1 MNIFKDFLNK
11 NKIEYS
17 IEENVLEKNSED
29 TSLFKIIPKV
39 VVFPKNKEEISLLTK
54 FVNSHKGFNITGR
67 SGGTDMS
74 GGAVNDSIILSFT
87 KYFNKTISV
96 NKIEKLATVEP
107 GVFYR
112 DFEKETLKQNLL
124 LPSYPA
130 SREICALGGMVSNNS
145 GGELSFQYGQTKKYV
160 EELECVLS
168 NGEIVNIKALSEKE
182 LQDKLVGASEEF
194 KNTLEY
200 KIYNEIFNLL
210 NDPKNKEIIKTNTPI
225 VSKNSSGYFLWDAL
239 RQENTST
246 SSVAKKETIFDLN
259 KIIVGSQGTLAIVT
273 KIKVKLIEP
282 KKHTK
287 MLLIFL
293 KDLRELGRVRRVVMK
308 YNPESFESY
317 DDHTFKVAMKFFPAL
332 VKNIFLKNKNK
343 SSFTMIKMVFSFWR
357 EAFLVLTFGM
367 PKLILLAE
375 FTGDSEEE
383 ILERLVNCNQEIKNS
398 FRKAVKTQAVKH
410 DYEEEKY
417 WTMRRESFNL
427 LRQKVK
433 GLHTSPYID
442 DIIVPADMLEEF
454 LEELIPI
461 LDKYKLLY
469 TVAGHV
475 GDGNL
480 HIIPLMNFDD
490 SATKEKNLKIIK
502 DCSNEVYALV
512 KKYHGSITAEHND
525 GLIRTPF
532 LGEIFDKEMLNLFRQ
547 VKNIFDPKNIL
558 NPRKKISIH
567 EDNSKDFEDN
577 LKFVKF
583 K

>member
-1 MNIFKDFLNK
+1 MENLKKFLEK
-11 NKIEYS
+11 NKIDYS
-17 IEENVLEKNSED
+17 LDENILEKNSED
-29 TSLFKIIPKV
+29 TSLFKIVPKV
-39 VVFPKNKEEISLLTK
+39 VIYPKNKEEISILSK
-54 FVNSHKGFNITGR
+54 FVNENKGFSITGR

-74 GGAVNDSIILSFT
+74 GGAVTDSIILSFS
-87 KYFNKTISV
+87 KYFNKVISV
-96 NKIEKLATVEP
+96 NKTEKVAIVEP

-112 DFEKETLKQNLL
+112 DFEVETLKQNLL
-124 LPSYPA
+124 LPSFPA
-130 SREICALGGMVSNNS
+130 SREICALGGMISNNS
-145 GGELSFQYGQTKKYV
+145 GGELSLQYGQTKRYV

-168 NGEIVNIKALSEKE
+168 NGEIITVKALKEKDLE
-182 LQDKLVGASEEF
+182 KKLNNASEEF

-200 KIYNEIFNLL
+200 KIYNEVFNLL
-210 NDPKNKEIIKTNTPI
+210 KSDINQEVIKRNTPI

-239 RQENTST
+239 REE
-246 SSVAKKETIFDLN
+246 KGEKIFDLN

-273 KIKVKLIEP
+273 KIKLKLVEP
-282 KKHTK
+282 KKYTK
-287 MLLIFL
+287 MILVFL
-293 KDLRELGRVRRVVMK
+293 KDLRELGKVRRIVMK

-332 VKNIFLKNKNK
+332 IKNIFSKNKNK
-343 SSFTMIKMVFSFWR
+343 GSFAMLKMVFSFWK

-375 FTGDSEEE
+375 FTGDDEKE
-383 ILERLVNCNQEIKNS
+383 ILDRAMKCDQEIKNS
-398 FRKAVKTQAVKH
+398 FKKDVKTEVVKY
-410 DYEEEKY
+410 DYEEDKY

-427 LRQKVK
+427 LREKVK

-442 DIIVPADMLEEF
+442 DIVVPGDRLEEF

-461 LDKYKLLY
+461 LDKYDLLY

-490 SATKEKNLKIIK
+490 PKVKEKNLKIIK
-502 DCSNEVYALV
+502 DCSFEVYELI

-532 LGEIFDKEMLNLFRQ
+532 LGEIFDKEMLQLFRQ
-547 VKNIFDPKNIL
+547 VKTIFDGNNIL
-558 NPRKKISIH
+558 NPRKKVSIH
-567 EDNSKDFEDN
+567 EDNNLDFEDN

>member
-1 MNIFKDFLNK
+1 MQILKNFLEK
-11 NKIEYS
+11 NKIDYS
-17 IEENVLEKNSED
+17 YNQDVLEKNSED

-39 VVFPKNKEEISLLTK
+39 VVFPKNKEEISILSK
-54 FVNSHKGFNITGR
+54 FVNKNKGFSLTGR

-74 GGAVNDSIILSFT
+74 GGSLNDSIVISFS
-87 KYFNKTISV
+87 KYFNKIISI
-96 NKIEKLATVEP
+96 NKNKKRATVEP

-112 DFEKETLKQNLL
+112 DFEKQTLKQNLL
-124 LPSYPA
+124 LPSFPA
-130 SREICALGGMVSNNS
+130 SREICALGGMISNNS
-145 GGELSFQYGQTKKYV
+145 GGELSLQYGQTKRYV

-168 NGEIVNIKALSEKE
+168 NGEIINIKSQKEEE
-182 LQDKLVGASEEF
+182 LQEKLNNATEKF

-200 KIYNEIFNLL
+200 KIYNDIYNLL
-210 NDPKNKEIIKTNTPI
+210 KDEKNIEIIKRNTPI
-225 VSKNSSGYFLWDAL
+225 VSKNSSGYFLWDVL
-239 RQENTST
+239 
-246 SSVAKKETIFDLN
+246 KKEKGKKIFDLN

-287 MLLIFL
+287 MLLLFL
-293 KDLRELGRVRRVVMK
+293 KDLKELGKVRRIVMK

-332 VKNIFLKNKNK
+332 IKNIFSKNKNK
-343 SSFTMIKMVFSFWR
+343 SSFAMVKMVFSFWK

-375 FTGDSEEE
+375 FTGDDEEE
-383 ILERLVNCNQEIKNS
+383 IINRVEKCNKEIKNN
-398 FRKAVKTQAVKH
+398 FRKYVKTEVVKTSL
-410 DYEEEKY
+410 EEEKY

-427 LRQKVK
+427 LREKVK
-433 GLHTSPYID
+433 GLHTAPYID
-442 DIIVPADMLEEF
+442 DIIVPGEKLEEF

-461 LDKYKLLY
+461 LDKYNLLY

-490 SATKEKNLKIIK
+490 PKVKDTNLKIIK
-502 DCSNEVYALV
+502 DCSYEVYELV

-532 LGEIFDKEMLNLFRQ
+532 LGEIFDEEMLTLFRK
-547 VKNIFDPKNIL
+547 VKNIFDPNNIL
-558 NPRKKISIH
+558 NPRKKVSIH
-567 EDNSKDFEDN
+567 GENSKDFADN

>member
-1 MNIFKDFLNK
+1 MENLKSFLGE

-17 IEENVLEKNSED
+17 MDSLILDKHSED
-29 TSLFKIIPKV
+29 TSLFKIIPRI
-39 VVFPKNKEEISLLTK
+39 VVFPKNKIEISDLFK
-54 FVNSHKGFNITGR
+54 FINKNSGFSITSR

-74 GGAVNDSIILSFT
+74 GGSVNDSIILSFT
-87 KYFNKTISV
+87 KYFNNIISV
-96 NKIEKLATVEP
+96 NKKEKEAVVEP

-124 LPSYPA
+124 LPSFPA
-130 SREICALGGMVSNNS
+130 SRDICALGGMISNNS
-145 GGELSFQYGQTKKYV
+145 GGELSLQYGQTKKYV
-160 EELECVLS
+160 KELECVLS
-168 NGEIVNIKALSEKE
+168 NGEIVTIKSLKEKE
-182 LQDKLVGASEEF
+182 LEDKINDSSEEF

-200 KIYNEIFNLL
+200 KIYKEIYTLVNSE
-210 NDPKNKEIIKTNTPI
+210 KNKEIIKRNTPI
-225 VSKNSSGYFLWDAL
+225 TSKNSSGYFLWDIL
-239 RQENTST
+239 NEE
-246 SSVAKKETIFDLN
+246 KGEMIFNLN
-259 KIIVGSQGTLAIVT
+259 KLIVGSQGTLATVS
-273 KIKVKLIEP
+273 KIKVNLIEP
-282 KKHTK
+282 KKYTK
-287 MLLIFL
+287 MLLVFL
-293 KDLRELGRVRRVVMK
+293 KDLKDLGKIRSVVMK

-332 VKNIFLKNKNK
+332 IKNIFSKNKNK
-343 SSFTMIKMVFSFWR
+343 GSFAMIKMTFSFWK

-375 FTGDSEEE
+375 FTGDEEDE
-383 ILERLVNCNQEIKNS
+383 ILERVNKCNQEINNNILKNI
-398 FRKAVKTQAVKH
+398 KTEIVKT
-410 DYEEEKY
+410 DYEAEKY

-427 LRQKVK
+427 LREKVK
-433 GLHTSPYID
+433 GLHTAPYID
-442 DIIVPADMLEEF
+442 DVVVPGEKLEEF

-461 LDKYKLLY
+461 LDNYKLLY

-490 SATKEKNLKIIK
+490 PKVKEENLKIIN
-502 DCSNEVYALV
+502 DCSVKVYNLV
-512 KKYHGSITAEHND
+512 KKYNGSITAEHND

-532 LGEIFDKEMLNLFRQ
+532 LDEIFDKEMLDLFRQ

-558 NPRKKISIH
+558 NPRKKVSINQ
-567 EDNSKDFEDN
+567 DNRKDFEDN

>member
-1 MNIFKDFLNK
+1 MKNLKIFLDK
-11 NKIEYS
+11 NKIDYS
-17 IEENVLEKNSED
+17 LDESILEKNSED
-29 TSLFKIIPKV
+29 TSLFKIFPKV
-39 VVFPKNKEEISLLTK
+39 VVFPKNKEEISKLSK
-54 FVNSHKGFNITGR
+54 FADDHKGFSITGR

-74 GGAVNDSIILSFT
+74 GGSINDSIILSFS
-87 KYFNKTISV
+87 KYFNKIISV
-96 NKIEKLATVEP
+96 NKKEKVAIVEP

-112 DFEKETLKQNLL
+112 DFEKQTLKQNLL
-124 LPSYPA
+124 LPSFPA
-130 SREICALGGMVSNNS
+130 SRDICALGGMVSNNS
-145 GGELSFQYGQTKKYV
+145 GGELSLQYGQTKKYV

-168 NGEIVNIKALSEKE
+168 NGEIIIIKALKEKALIE
-182 LQDKLVGASEEF
+182 KLDNATEEF
-194 KNTLEY
+194 KKTLEY
-200 KIYNEIFNLL
+200 KIYNEIYFLL
-210 NDPKNKEIIKTNTPI
+210 KDEKNQEIIKRNTPI

-239 RQENTST
+239 
-246 SSVAKKETIFDLN
+246 KEEKGEKVFDLN
-259 KIIVGSQGTLAIVT
+259 KIITGSQGTLAIVT

-282 KKHTK
+282 KTHTK
-287 MLLIFL
+287 MLLVFL
-293 KDLRELGRVRRVVMK
+293 KDLKELGKVRRIVMK

-332 VKNIFLKNKNK
+332 IKNIFSKNKNK
-343 SSFTMIKMVFSFWR
+343 SSFAMMKMVFSFWK

-375 FTGDSEEE
+375 FTGDDEEE
-383 ILERLVNCNQEIKNS
+383 ILSRVEKCNKEIKNN
-398 FRKAVKTQAVKH
+398 FEKNVKTEIVKH
-410 DYEEEKY
+410 EYEQEKY

-427 LRQKVK
+427 LREKVK

-442 DIIVPADMLEEF
+442 DIVVPGEKLEEF

-461 LDKYKLLY
+461 LDKYDLLY

-490 SATKEKNLKIIK
+490 PKVKEKNLKIIK
-502 DCSNEVYALV
+502 DCSYEVYELV

-532 LGEIFDKEMLNLFRQ
+532 LGEIFDKEMLGLFRQ
-547 VKNIFDPKNIL
+547 VKNIFDPNNIL
-558 NPRKKISIH
+558 NPRKKVSIH

>member
-1 MNIFKDFLNK
+1 MQILKNFLEK
-11 NKIEYS
+11 NKIDYS
-17 IEENVLEKNSED
+17 YNEDVLEKNSED
-29 TSLFKIIPKV
+29 TSLFKILPKV
-39 VVFPKNKEEISLLTK
+39 VVFPKNKEDISTLSK
-54 FVNSHKGFNITGR
+54 FVNKNKGFSLTGR

-74 GGAVNDSIILSFT
+74 GGSLNDSIIISFS
-87 KYFNKTISV
+87 KYFNKIISI
-96 NKIEKLATVEP
+96 NKNEKTATVEP

-112 DFEKETLKQNLL
+112 DFEKQTLKHNLL
-124 LPSYPA
+124 LPSFPA

-145 GGELSFQYGQTKKYV
+145 GGELSLQYGQTKRYV

-168 NGEIVNIKALSEKE
+168 NGEIINIKSQKEEE
-182 LQDKLVGASEEF
+182 LQEKLNNATEEF

-200 KIYNEIFNLL
+200 KIYNDIYNLL
-210 NDPKNKEIIKTNTPI
+210 KNEDNIEIIKRNTPI
-225 VSKNSSGYFLWDAL
+225 VSKNSSGYFLWDVL
-239 RQENTST
+239 KEEKG
-246 SSVAKKETIFDLN
+246 KKIFDLN

-287 MLLIFL
+287 MLLLFL
-293 KDLRELGRVRRVVMK
+293 KDLEELGKVRRIVMR

-332 VKNIFLKNKNK
+332 IKNIFSKNKNK
-343 SSFTMIKMVFSFWR
+343 SSFAMVKMVFSFWK

-375 FTGDSEEE
+375 FTGDDEEE
-383 ILERLVNCNQEIKNS
+383 IINRVEKCNKEIKNN
-398 FRKAVKTQAVKH
+398 FRKYVKTEVVKTAL
-410 DYEEEKY
+410 EEEKY

-427 LRQKVK
+427 LREKVK
-433 GLHTSPYID
+433 GLHTAPYID
-442 DIIVPADMLEEF
+442 DIIVPGEKLEEF

-461 LDKYKLLY
+461 LDKYDLLY

-490 SATKEKNLKIIK
+490 PKVKDTNLKIIK
-502 DCSNEVYALV
+502 DCSYEVYELV

-532 LGEIFDKEMLNLFRQ
+532 LAEIFDKEMLRLFKE
-547 VKNIFDPKNIL
+547 VKNIFDPNNIL
-558 NPRKKISIH
+558 NPRKKVSIH
-567 EDNSKDFEDN
+567 EDNSKDFADN

>member
-1 MNIFKDFLNK
+1 MENLKGFLGQN
-11 NKIEYS
+11 NIEYS
-17 IEENVLEKNSED
+17 TEEDILEKNSED
-29 TSLFKIIPKV
+29 TSLFKIVPKI
-39 VVFPKNKEEISLLTK
+39 VVFPKNKEEISK
-54 FVNSHKGFNITGR
+54 ISRFANENVGFNITGR

-74 GGAVNDSIILSFT
+74 GGSINDSIILSFT
-87 KYFNKTISV
+87 KYFNKIISI
-96 NKIEKLATVEP
+96 NKNNKEAVVEP

-112 DFEKETLKQNLL
+112 DFEVETLKQNLL
-124 LPSYPA
+124 LPSFPA
-130 SREICALGGMVSNNS
+130 SRDICALGGMISNNS
-145 GGELSFQYGQTKKYV
+145 GGELSLQYGQTKNYV
-160 EELECVLS
+160 EEIECVLS
-168 NGEIVNIKALSEKE
+168 NGEIMTIKALKE
-182 LQDKLVGASEEF
+182 NEVIKKIDEASDEF

-200 KIYNEIFNLL
+200 KIYNDMYTLI
-210 NDPKNKEIIKTNTPI
+210 KNENNQQIIKRNTPI
-225 VSKNSSGYFLWDAL
+225 TSKNSSGYFLWDL
-239 RQENTST
+239 LKEKKGEN
-246 SSVAKKETIFDLN
+246 IFDLN
-259 KIIVGSQGTLAIVT
+259 KIIVGSQGTLGILT
-273 KIKVKLIEP
+273 KVKLKLIEP

-287 MLLIFL
+287 MLLIFIKDL
-293 KDLRELGRVRRVVMK
+293 KDLGKIRSIVMR

-332 VKNIFLKNKNK
+332 IKNIFLKNKNK
-343 SSFTMIKMVFSFWR
+343 GSFALIKMVFSFWK

-375 FTGDSEEE
+375 FTGDDEEE
-383 ILERLVNCNQEIKNS
+383 ILNRVNKCDEEISDNFTKN
-398 FRKAVKTQAVKH
+398 VKTEIVKTV
-410 DYEEEKY
+410 YEEEKY

-427 LRQKVK
+427 LREKVK
-433 GLHTSPYID
+433 GLHTAPYID
-442 DIIVPADMLEEF
+442 DVVVPGEKLEEF

-461 LDKYKLLY
+461 LDKYDLLY

-490 SATKEKNLKIIK
+490 PKVKEKNLKIIN
-502 DCSNEVYALV
+502 DCGIEVYNLV

-532 LGEIFDKEMLNLFRQ
+532 LDEIFDKEMLALFRQ

-558 NPRKKISIH
+558 NPRKKVSIH
-567 EDNSKDFEDN
+567 EENRKDFDDN

>member
-1 MNIFKDFLNK
+1 MEILKKFLEK
-11 NKIEYS
+11 NKIDYS
-17 IEENVLEKNSED
+17 LDQNILDKNSED

-39 VVFPKNKEEISLLTK
+39 VIYPRNKEEISLLSK
-54 FVNSHKGFNITGR
+54 FVNENKGFSITGR
-67 SGGTDMS
+67 SGGTCMS
-74 GGAVNDSIILSFT
+74 GGSVNDSIILSFS
-87 KYFNKTISV
+87 KYFNKVISV
-96 NKIEKLATVEP
+96 NKNEKIAVVEP

-124 LPSYPA
+124 LPSFPA
-130 SREICALGGMVSNNS
+130 SREICALGGMISNNS
-145 GGELSFQYGQTKKYV
+145 GGELSLQYGQTKKYV

-168 NGEIVNIKALSEKE
+168 NGEIINVKALTEKE
-182 LQDKLVGASEEF
+182 LQDKLSGASEEF

-210 NDPKNKEIIKTNTPI
+210 NDTKNKEIIKRNTPI
-225 VSKNSSGYFLWDAL
+225 VSKNSSGYFLWDAI
-239 RQENTST
+239 REE
-246 SSVAKKETIFDLN
+246 KGGKIFDLN

-273 KIKVKLIEP
+273 KIKVKLVEP

-287 MLLIFL
+287 MILIFIKSL
-293 KDLRELGRVRRVVMK
+293 KDLGRVRSIVMK

-332 VKNIFLKNKNK
+332 IKNIFSKNKNK
-343 SSFTMIKMVFSFWR
+343 SSFALMKMVFSFWK

-367 PKLILLAE
+367 PKLIMIAE
-375 FTGDSEEE
+375 MTGDDEKEVLDRAE
-383 ILERLVNCNQEIKNS
+383 NCDQEIKNS
-398 FRKAVKTQAVKH
+398 FTKNVKTQVVKY

-427 LRQKVK
+427 LREKVK

-442 DIIVPADMLEEF
+442 DIVVPGEKLEKF

-461 LDKYKLLY
+461 LDKYELLY

-490 SATKEKNLKIIK
+490 PATKEKNLKIIK
-502 DCSNEVYALV
+502 ECSYKVYELI

-532 LGEIFDKEMLNLFRQ
+532 LGEIFDKEMLHLFRQ
-547 VKNIFDPKNIL
+547 VKTIFDPNNVL
-558 NPRKKISIH
+558 NPRKKVSIH
-567 EDNSKDFEDN
+567 EDNNKDFEDN

>member
-1 MNIFKDFLNK
+1 MQILKNFLDKNNID
-11 NKIEYS
+11 YS
-17 IEENVLEKNSED
+17 QDESILEKNSED

-39 VVFPKNKEEISLLTK
+39 VVFPKNKEEISSLSK
-54 FVNSHKGFNITGR
+54 FINNNKGFSITGR

-74 GGAVNDSIILSFT
+74 GGSVNDSIILSFS
-87 KYFNKTISV
+87 KYFNKTISI
-96 NKIEKLATVEP
+96 NKKEKVAIVEP

-112 DFEKETLKQNLL
+112 DFEKETLKHNLL
-124 LPSYPA
+124 LPSFPA
-130 SREICALGGMVSNNS
+130 SRDICALGGMVSNNS
-145 GGELSFQYGQTKKYV
+145 GGELSLQYGQTKRYV

-168 NGEIVNIKALSEKE
+168 NGEIVNTRALKE
-182 LQDKLVGASEEF
+182 DELKQKLTNATEEF
-194 KNTLEY
+194 KKTLEY
-200 KIYNEIFNLL
+200 KIYNEIYCLL
-210 NDPKNKEIIKTNTPI
+210 KDEKNAEIIKRNTPI
-225 VSKNSSGYFLWDAL
+225 VSKNSSGYFLWDAFK
-239 RQENTST
+239 EEKG
-246 SSVAKKETIFDLN
+246 KKIFDLN

-293 KDLRELGRVRRVVMK
+293 KDLKELGKVRRIVMK
-308 YNPESFESY
+308 YNPESYESY

-332 VKNIFLKNKNK
+332 IKNIFSKNKNK
-343 SSFTMIKMVFSFWR
+343 SSFAMMKMVFSFWK

-375 FTGDSEEE
+375 FTGDDEEE
-383 ILERLVNCNQEIKNS
+383 ILSRIEKCNKEIKNN
-398 FRKAVKTQAVKH
+398 FEKNVKTEIVKH
-410 DYEEEKY
+410 EYEQEKY

-427 LRQKVK
+427 LREKVK

-442 DIIVPADMLEEF
+442 DIVVPGEKLEEF

-461 LDKYKLLY
+461 LDKYDLLY

-490 SATKEKNLKIIK
+490 AKVKAKNLKIIK
-502 DCSNEVYALV
+502 DCSYEVYELV
-512 KKYHGSITAEHND
+512 KRYHGSITAEHND

-532 LGEIFDKEMLNLFRQ
+532 LGEIFDKEMLSLFRQ
-547 VKNIFDPKNIL
+547 VKNIFDPNNIL
-558 NPRKKISIH
+558 NPRKKVSIH

>member
-1 MNIFKDFLNK
+1 MEILKKFLEK
-11 NKIEYS
+11 NKIDYS
-17 IEENVLEKNSED
+17 LDENILEKNSED

-39 VVFPKNKEEISLLTK
+39 VIYPKNKEEISLLSK
-54 FVNSHKGFNITGR
+54 FVNDNKGFSITGR

-74 GGAVNDSIILSFT
+74 GGSVNDSIILSFS
-87 KYFNKTISV
+87 KYFNKVISI
-96 NKIEKLATVEP
+96 NKSEKVAFVEP

-112 DFEKETLKQNLL
+112 DFEVETLKQNLL
-124 LPSYPA
+124 LPSFPA
-130 SREICALGGMVSNNS
+130 SRDICALGGMISNNS
-145 GGELSFQYGQTKKYV
+145 GGELSLQYGQTKRYV

-168 NGEIVNIKALSEKE
+168 NGEIINIKALTEKE
-182 LQDKLVGASEEF
+182 LQDKLALASEEF

-210 NDPKNKEIIKTNTPI
+210 NSEVNQEIIKRNTPI

-239 RQENTST
+239 KEEKG
-246 SSVAKKETIFDLN
+246 KKIFDLN

-287 MLLIFL
+287 MLLIFIKSL
-293 KDLRELGRVRRVVMK
+293 KDLGRVRKIVMK

-332 VKNIFLKNKNK
+332 IKNIFSKNKNK
-343 SSFTMIKMVFSFWR
+343 SSFAMMKMVFSFWK

-367 PKLILLAE
+367 PKLIMIAE
-375 FTGDSEEE
+375 MTGDDEEE
-383 ILERLVNCNQEIKNS
+383 ILNRIENCNQEIKNS
-398 FRKAVKTQAVKH
+398 FTKGVKTELVKH

-427 LRQKVK
+427 LREKVK

-442 DIIVPADMLEEF
+442 DVVVPGDKLEEF

-461 LDKYKLLY
+461 LDRYELLY

-490 SATKEKNLKIIK
+490 HTQKEKNLKIIN
-502 DCSNEVYALV
+502 DCGVEVYNLV
-512 KKYHGSITAEHND
+512 KTCG
-525 GLIRTPF
+525 F
-532 LGEIFDKEMLNLFRQ
+532 IF
-547 VKNIFDPKNIL
+547 
-558 NPRKKISIH
+558 
-567 EDNSKDFEDN
+567 
-577 LKFVKF
+577 
-583 K
+583 

>member
-1 MNIFKDFLNK
+1 MEILKKFLEK
-11 NKIEYS
+11 NKIDYS
-17 IEENVLEKNSED
+17 LDENILEKNSED

-39 VVFPKNKEEISLLTK
+39 VIYPKNKEEISLLSK
-54 FVNSHKGFNITGR
+54 FVNDNKGFSITGR

-74 GGAVNDSIILSFT
+74 GGSVNDSIILSFS
-87 KYFNKTISV
+87 KYFNKVISI
-96 NKIEKLATVEP
+96 NKSEKVAFVEP

-112 DFEKETLKQNLL
+112 DFEVETLKQNLL
-124 LPSYPA
+124 LPSFPA
-130 SREICALGGMVSNNS
+130 SRDICALGGMISNNS
-145 GGELSFQYGQTKKYV
+145 GGELSLQYGQTKRYV

-168 NGEIVNIKALSEKE
+168 NGEIINIKALTEKE
-182 LQDKLVGASEEF
+182 LQDKLALASEEF

-210 NDPKNKEIIKTNTPI
+210 NSEVNQEIIKRNTPI

-239 RQENTST
+239 KEEKG
-246 SSVAKKETIFDLN
+246 KKIFDLN

-287 MLLIFL
+287 MLLIFIKSL
-293 KDLRELGRVRRVVMK
+293 KDLGRVRKIVMK

-332 VKNIFLKNKNK
+332 IKNIFSKNKNK
-343 SSFTMIKMVFSFWR
+343 SSFAMMKMVFSFWK

-367 PKLILLAE
+367 PKLIMIAE
-375 FTGDSEEE
+375 MTGDDEEE
-383 ILERLVNCNQEIKNS
+383 ILNRIENCNQEIKNS
-398 FRKAVKTQAVKH
+398 FTKGVKTELVKH

-427 LRQKVK
+427 LREKVK

-442 DIIVPADMLEEF
+442 DVVVPGDKLEEF

-461 LDKYKLLY
+461 LDRYELLY

-490 SATKEKNLKIIK
+490 HTQKEKNLKIIN
-502 DCSNEVYALV
+502 DCGVEVYNLV

-532 LGEIFDKEMLNLFRQ
+532 LDEIFDKEMLALFRE
-547 VKNIFDPKNIL
+547 VKQTFDPKNIF
-558 NPRKKISIH
+558 NPRKKVSIH
-567 EDNSKDFEDN
+567 ENNREDFEDN

>member
-1 MNIFKDFLNK
+1 MEILKKFLDK
-11 NKIEYS
+11 NKIDYS
-17 IEENVLEKNSED
+17 IDESVLEKNSED

-39 VVFPKNKEEISLLTK
+39 VVFPKNKEEISLLSK
-54 FVNSHKGFNITGR
+54 FVNENKGFSLTGR

-74 GGAVNDSIILSFT
+74 GGSVTDSIVLSFS
-87 KYFNKTISV
+87 KYFNKIISI
-96 NKIEKLATVEP
+96 NKNEKVAVVEP

-124 LPSYPA
+124 LPSFPA
-130 SREICALGGMVSNNS
+130 SRDICALGGMVSNNS
-145 GGELSFQYGQTKKYV
+145 GGELSLQYGQTKKYV

-168 NGEIVNIKALSEKE
+168 NGEIITIKALTEKE
-182 LQDKLVGASEEF
+182 VLEKINNASTEF

-210 NDPKNKEIIKTNTPI
+210 NDNKNKETIKRNTPI
-225 VSKNSSGYFLWDAL
+225 VSKNSSGYFLWDAI
-239 RQENTST
+239 REENGE
-246 SSVAKKETIFDLN
+246 KIFDLN
-259 KIIVGSQGTLAIVT
+259 KIIVGAQGTLATIT
-273 KIKVKLIEP
+273 KIKVKLVEP

-287 MLLIFL
+287 MLLIFIKRL
-293 KDLRELGRVRRVVMK
+293 KDLGKVRSIVMK

-332 VKNIFLKNKNK
+332 IRNIFSKNKNK
-343 SSFTMIKMVFSFWR
+343 GSFAMIKMVFSFWK

-367 PKLILLAE
+367 PKLIMIAE
-375 FTGDSEEE
+375 MTGDDEEE
-383 ILERLVNCNQEIKNS
+383 ILNRIQKCDQEIKNS
-398 FRKAVKTQAVKH
+398 FTKNVKTEIVKT

-427 LRQKVK
+427 LREKVK

-442 DIIVPADMLEEF
+442 DIVVPGEKLEEF
-454 LEELIPI
+454 LEELIPV
-461 LDKYKLLY
+461 LDKYELLY

-490 SATKEKNLKIIK
+490 PKVKEKNLKIIK
-502 DCSNEVYALV
+502 DCSYEVYELI

-532 LGEIFDKEMLNLFRQ
+532 LGEIFDKEMLSLFRQ
-547 VKNIFDPKNIL
+547 VKTIFDPKNIL
-558 NPRKKISIH
+558 NPRKKVSIH
-567 EDNSKDFEDN
+567 EDNNLDFEDN

>member
-1 MNIFKDFLNK
+1 MEILKKFLEK
-11 NKIEYS
+11 NKIDYS
-17 IEENVLEKNSED
+17 LDENILDKNSED

-39 VVFPKNKEEISLLTK
+39 VIYPRNKEEISLISN
-54 FVNSHKGFNITGR
+54 FVNDNKGFSITGR

-74 GGAVNDSIILSFT
+74 GGAVTDSIILSFS
-87 KYFNKTISV
+87 KYFNKVISV
-96 NKIEKLATVEP
+96 NKIEKVAVVEP

-112 DFEKETLKQNLL
+112 DFELETLKQNLL
-124 LPSYPA
+124 LPSFPA
-130 SREICALGGMVSNNS
+130 SREICALGGMISNNS
-145 GGELSFQYGQTKKYV
+145 GGELSLQYGQTKRYV

-168 NGEIVNIKALSEKE
+168 NGEIVNIKALTEKE
-182 LQDKLVGASEEF
+182 LEDKLNNVSDEF
-194 KNTLEY
+194 KKTLEY
-200 KIYNEIFNLL
+200 KIYKEVFDLL
-210 NDPKNKEIIKTNTPI
+210 NSEVNKQIIKRNTPI
-225 VSKNSSGYFLWDAL
+225 VSKNSSGYFLWDAI
-239 RQENTST
+239 REE
-246 SSVAKKETIFDLN
+246 KGEKIFDLN

-273 KIKVKLIEP
+273 KIKVKLVEL

-287 MLLIFL
+287 MLLIFIKSL
-293 KDLRELGRVRRVVMK
+293 KDLGRVRKIVMK

-332 VKNIFLKNKNK
+332 IKNIFSKNKNK
-343 SSFTMIKMVFSFWR
+343 SSFVMMKMVFSFWK

-367 PKLILLAE
+367 PKLIMITE
-375 FTGDSEEE
+375 MTGDDEEE
-383 ILERLVNCNQEIKNS
+383 VLNRIESCNQEIKNN
-398 FRKAVKTQAVKH
+398 FKKDVKTEIVKT
-410 DYEEEKY
+410 DYEAEKY

-427 LRQKVK
+427 LREKVK

-442 DIIVPADMLEEF
+442 DIIVPGERLEEF

-461 LDKYKLLY
+461 LDKYDLLY

-490 SATKEKNLKIIK
+490 PAMKEKNLKIIK
-502 DCSNEVYALV
+502 DCSYEVYELV
-512 KKYHGSITAEHND
+512 RKYHGSITAEHND

-532 LGEIFDKEMLNLFRQ
+532 LGEIFDKEMLQLFRQ
-547 VKNIFDPKNIL
+547 VKKIFDPKNIL
-558 NPRKKISIH
+558 NPRKKVSIH
-567 EDNSKDFEDN
+567 KDNNLDFEDN

>member
-1 MNIFKDFLNK
+1 MEILKKFLEK
-11 NKIEYS
+11 NKIDYS
-17 IEENVLEKNSED
+17 LDENILEKNSED

-39 VVFPKNKEEISLLTK
+39 VIYPRNKEEISLLSK
-54 FVNSHKGFNITGR
+54 FVNENKGFSITGR
-67 SGGTDMS
+67 SGGTCMS
-74 GGAVNDSIILSFT
+74 GGSVNDSIILSFS
-87 KYFNKTISV
+87 KYFNKVISV
-96 NKIEKLATVEP
+96 NKNEKIAVVEP

-124 LPSYPA
+124 LPSFPA
-130 SREICALGGMVSNNS
+130 SREICALGGMISNNS
-145 GGELSFQYGQTKKYV
+145 GGELSLQYGQTKKYV

-168 NGEIVNIKALSEKE
+168 NGEIINVKALTEKE
-182 LQDKLVGASEEF
+182 LQDKLAGASEGF

-210 NDPKNKEIIKTNTPI
+210 NDTKNKEIIKRNTPI
-225 VSKNSSGYFLWDAL
+225 VSKNSSGYFLWDAI
-239 RQENTST
+239 REE
-246 SSVAKKETIFDLN
+246 KGGKIFDLN

-273 KIKVKLIEP
+273 KIKVKLVEP

-287 MLLIFL
+287 MILIFIKSL
-293 KDLRELGRVRRVVMK
+293 KDLGRVRSIVMK

-332 VKNIFLKNKNK
+332 IKNIFSKNKNK
-343 SSFTMIKMVFSFWR
+343 SSFALMKMVFSFWK

-367 PKLILLAE
+367 PKLIMIAE
-375 FTGDSEEE
+375 MTGDDEKEVLDRAE
-383 ILERLVNCNQEIKNS
+383 KCDQEIKNS
-398 FRKAVKTQAVKH
+398 FTKNVKTQVVKY

-427 LRQKVK
+427 LREKVK

-442 DIIVPADMLEEF
+442 DIVVPGEKLEEF

-461 LDKYKLLY
+461 LDKYELLY

-490 SATKEKNLKIIK
+490 PATKEKNLKIIK
-502 DCSNEVYALV
+502 ECSYEVYELI

-532 LGEIFDKEMLNLFRQ
+532 LGEIFDKEMLSLFRQ
-547 VKNIFDPKNIL
+547 VKTIFDPKNVL
-558 NPRKKISIH
+558 NPRKKVSIH